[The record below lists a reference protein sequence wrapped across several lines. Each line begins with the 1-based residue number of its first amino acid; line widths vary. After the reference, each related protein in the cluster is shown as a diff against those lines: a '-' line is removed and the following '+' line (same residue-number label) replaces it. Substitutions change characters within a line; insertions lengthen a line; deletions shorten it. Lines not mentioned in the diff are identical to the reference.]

1 MTMMKTMIAML
12 GMGLLAMGCLG
23 SEQPGPMGDESE
35 CSARWHLADVFTP
48 PKPPAGEAAECLVV
62 VAEGHTSL
70 LYGAA
75 RDACDASLGEPT
87 RVRVRWPNSVS
98 VFHYEGHEAEW
109 SVEACE

>member
-1 MTMMKTMIAML
+1 MTTMKTAIAML

-23 SEQPGPMGDESE
+23 SEQPGPIAGESE
-35 CSARWHLADVFTP
+35 CGSRWHLADVFTP
-48 PKPPAGEAAECLVV
+48 PAPPAGESPECLVV
-62 VAEGHTSL
+62 VATEHTVL
-70 LYGAA
+70 LRGAD
-75 RDACDASLGEPT
+75 RSACDASLGEPT